1 MLHLSDSNAVAHSDQ
16 ISKLIDMEITLYVV
30 SKIRQTATLE
40 PVKLR
45 INHTFIQYVLLKLI

>member
-40 PVKLR
+40 PV
-45 INHTFIQYVLLKLI
+45 ISF